1 MRYAVIYAKTRTG
14 YSAHIPDLPGCIAT
28 GQTLEQTKRRI
39 TEAVALHIQGMQ
51 EDGDPVPQPTTIV
64 GSSDTLVAPTE

>member
-1 MRYAVIYAKTRTG
+1 MLYAVIYAKTRTG

-28 GQTLEQTKRRI
+28 GQTLEQTKRRM

-51 EDGDPVPQPTTIV
+51 EDGDPIPQPTTIV
-64 GSSDTLVAPTE
+64 DNVKVDAA